1 MRCLFVVAFSCSVVS
16 CCTLF
21 SFFFTKI
28 FSLTLFFCILIFL
41 SFFPSSPSS
50 SFPHRYDDKRSRQEE
65 RVATEAVQLA
75 TKSQR
80 VASNK
85 SRRIAERAVK
95 RGDLIPASE
104 R

>member
-1 MRCLFVVAFSCSVVS
+1 M
-16 CCTLF
+16 LF
-21 SFFFTKI
+21 SFIFPHKDLLSDFVRLFSYFSFLLPFF
-28 FSLTLFFCILIFL
+28 F
-41 SFFPSSPSS
+41 
-50 SFPHRYDDKRSRQEE
+50 FPHRYDDKRSRQEE